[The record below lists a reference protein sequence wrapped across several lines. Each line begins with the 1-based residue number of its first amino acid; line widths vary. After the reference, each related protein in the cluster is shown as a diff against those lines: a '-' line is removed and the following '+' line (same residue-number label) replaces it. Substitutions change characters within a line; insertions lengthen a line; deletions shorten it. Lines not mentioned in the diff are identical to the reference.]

1 MNCFEKNLYPFTAIV
16 GQEKMKKG
24 LILNTINPKIGGILI
39 KGEKETA
46 KSTAVRALSLI
57 LPEIKTIKV
66 CRLNCSINDKKNLCN
81 ECIERL
87 QYKEVLNLNL
97 KKFKL

>member
-1 MNCFEKNLYPFTAIV
+1 
-16 GQEKMKKG
+16 MKKG

-57 LPEIKTIKV
+57 LPEIKTIK
-66 CRLNCSINDKKNLCN
+66 SM
-81 ECIERL
+81 
-87 QYKEVLNLNL
+87 
-97 KKFKL
+97 